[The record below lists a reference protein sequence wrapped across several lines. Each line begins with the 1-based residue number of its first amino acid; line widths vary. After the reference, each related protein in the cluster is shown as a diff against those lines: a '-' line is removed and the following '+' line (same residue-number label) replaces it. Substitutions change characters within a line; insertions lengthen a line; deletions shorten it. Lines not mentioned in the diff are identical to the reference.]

1 LFIDF
6 PLFSGGPFS
15 KVDLLVEAF
24 NGLSNQ
30 IRSIDENVKDV
41 AYSMQIR
48 DSLQPVLQYGSSK
61 ITRIGHSFFRKKVM
75 KAYGY
80 SENEVS
86 GSENPYCLILNRKV
100 PKESLVAGHLFK
112 HEWKPVCQQVVGI
125 DIDDARNGIPIF
137 KPLEVAFDTLQ
148 MVILC
153 E

>member
-1 LFIDF
+1 
-6 PLFSGGPFS
+6 
-15 KVDLLVEAF
+15 
-24 NGLSNQ
+24 
-30 IRSIDENVKDV
+30 
-41 AYSMQIR
+41 MQIR

-61 ITRIGHSFFRKKVM
+61 ITLRGHSTFRRKVM
-75 KAYGY
+75 KAFGY

-125 DIDDARNGIPIF
+125 DIDDARNGIPMI